1 MVRTVSFC
9 CRGHRFD
16 PCSKN
21 QDLLTLWHKKKKKE
35 RKKVQALA
43 RISGFCGFLT
53 EHRLPSDT
61 VQGYALVGAT
71 AKHPGR
77 EMGAECRWSI

>member
-1 MVRTVSFC
+1 MGIFDVATHSKQPTHTHTLEVS
-9 CRGHRFD
+9 
-16 PCSKN
+16 
-21 QDLLTLWHKKKKKE
+21 WKE
-35 RKKVQALA
+35 TPGRKALA